1 MSEAFTTSTAR
12 NIFYGGTL
20 FFLLV
25 FLALTYQTEQSIPSR
40 DKREM
45 LSDPRVAAGKKIW
58 ETHNCIGCHTLLGEG
73 AYFAPELGNVV
84 KRLGSEEAV
93 KAFIQSRPVERH
105 PGAAQHAAVQFHG
118 RATRR
123 DRRVPELRVANQHRQ
138 VAAQHSGL
146 IRTDQEITMQYKS
159 QAVAKP
165 YFIAAIALFVAQIL
179 FGLIMGLQY
188 VMGDFLFPE
197 IPFNVARMV
206 HTNALIVWLL
216 MGFMGAAYYLIP
228 EEAETELFSPKL
240 AIALFWIFLV
250 AAGLTVVGYLTVPYA
265 TLAKMTGNDLL
276 PTMGREFLE
285 QPLITKVGIVV
296 VALAFLFNI
305 TMTVLK
311 GRKTSI
317 ATVLLIGLWGLA
329 IMFLFSF
336 VNPDNIVRDKFYWW
350 WVVHLWV
357 EGVWE
362 LILGAIL
369 AFVLIKVTGV
379 DREIIEKWLYVIV
392 TLTLISGILGT
403 GHHYYW
409 IGTPEYWQLIGS
421 IFSALEPIPFFGM
434 TLFAFNMVNRRRRE
448 HPNKAAT
455 LWALGTGVM
464 AFLGAGVWGF
474 LHTLSPVNYYTHG
487 TQITAAHGHMAFYG
501 AYVMAVLTIISYA
514 MPIMRGRA
522 ANSNKAQ
529 VVEMWAFWLMT
540 VSIVFITLF
549 LTAAG
554 ILQVW
559 LQRVSDSPLPFM
571 VAQDQISLFY
581 WMREWSGVV
590 FLIGLCI
597 YIWSF
602 FIPGEEKAKA

>member
-1 MSEAFTTSTAR
+1 M
-12 NIFYGGTL
+12 
-20 FFLLV
+20 
-25 FLALTYQTEQSIPSR
+25 
-40 DKREM
+40 
-45 LSDPRVAAGKKIW
+45 
-58 ETHNCIGCHTLLGEG
+58 
-73 AYFAPELGNVV
+73 
-84 KRLGSEEAV
+84 
-93 KAFIQSRPVERH
+93 
-105 PGAAQHAAVQFHG
+105 
-118 RATRR
+118 
-123 DRRVPELRVANQHRQ
+123 
-138 VAAQHSGL
+138 
-146 IRTDQEITMQYKS
+146 MQYKS

-188 VMGDFLFPE
+188 VVGDFLFPH

-240 AIALFWIFLV
+240 ALAMFWIFFV
-250 AAGLTVVGYLTVPYA
+250 AAGLTVAGYLLVPYA
-265 TLAKMTGNDLL
+265 TLAQMTGNDIL

-285 QPLITKVGIVV
+285 QPLLTKVGIVI

-311 GRKTSI
+311 GRKTAISL
-317 ATVLLIGLWGLA
+317 VLLIGLWGLA
-329 IMFLFSF
+329 VFFLFSF
-336 VNPDNIVRDKFYWW
+336 YNPDNLVKDKFYWW

-379 DREIIEKWLYVIV
+379 DREVIEKWLYVII
-392 TLTLISGILGT
+392 TLTLITGIIGT

-409 IGTPEYWQLIGS
+409 IGTPEYWQWWGS
-421 IFSALEPIPFFGM
+421 IFSALEPIPFFAM
-434 TLFAFNMVNRRRRE
+434 TLFAFNMVNRRRRD
-448 HPNKAAT
+448 HPNKVAT

-464 AFLGAGVWGF
+464 SFLGAGVWGF
-474 LHTLSPVNYYTHG
+474 LHTLAPVNFYTHG

-501 AYVMAVLTIISYA
+501 AYVMVVLTMISYA
-514 MPIMRGRA
+514 MPILRGRA

-529 VVEMWAFWLMT
+529 VVEMWSFWLMT
-540 VSIVFITLF
+540 VAIVFITLF

-571 VAQDQISLFY
+571 AAQDQVALFY

-590 FLIGLCI
+590 FLVGLVV

-602 FIPGEEKAKA
+602 FCKAEEKAAA